1 MTARLAL
8 LLASSA
14 PGARFAALDW
24 GVLAVYLVGTT
35 WLGARLAGRAAT
47 IRDFFLGGRK
57 LPAWAVAGSNIAT
70 EVSAVTFIAVPA
82 IVFRPGGNFTYLQL
96 ALGSILARLII
107 AYLFVPAYYAR
118 EIYSP
123 YEFMGQRL
131 GPGVNA
137 AATALFMLGATL
149 AQGVRVL
156 TTALVLEVIADVPL
170 VYSIWVIGAFAIAW
184 TLLGGITTVI
194 WTDVI
199 QFAVLL
205 GGAAVSLA
213 WVFKSVPGGA
223 ATVLAAARDAGKF
236 HALNLS
242 LNPALEYTLWAGLF
256 GTTFLNLAALG
267 TDQVMAQRMFCC
279 RDVRA
284 ARRAMHLSNAG
295 LVVTV
300 LLLFVGAGLFAY
312 YQHFPLPNA
321 DAQQVRERAERIF
334 PLYIVRVLPSG
345 ITGLVI
351 AAIFAAAISTLEGTL
366 AALSQTTVTAVL
378 LPGWRRRGL
387 SDDATDRQAMR
398 AARWLIIAWGVALCG
413 AATALIRFRH
423 YKNLLDLA
431 LAMPGYTYGALL
443 GMLLLALLPGR
454 RDDRGLIWAVPTS
467 VVAIFAISVHAN
479 WAAPATW
486 TALGALLL
494 LGAALLFR
502 EPVRLALVCVVVLG
516 VEWLRRATGAGGPLA
531 GLAYPW
537 YFPIGTAVT
546 LLLGLGLA
554 RGAASRR

>member
-279 RDVRA
+279 RDVTRPPRDAPLQRRPGRHRA
-284 ARRAMHLSNAG
+284 AALRWRGALR
-295 LVVTV
+295 
-300 LLLFVGAGLFAY
+300 LLPAL
-312 YQHFPLPNA
+312 PLPNA